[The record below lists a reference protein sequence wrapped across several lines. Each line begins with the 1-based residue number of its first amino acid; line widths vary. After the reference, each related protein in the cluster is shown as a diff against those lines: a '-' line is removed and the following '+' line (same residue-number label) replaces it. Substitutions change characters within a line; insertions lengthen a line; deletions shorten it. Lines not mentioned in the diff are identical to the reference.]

1 MYRRPKKI
9 ASQSKN
15 LQEFMSM
22 IGEIIYLRKQYEMKC
37 KKCMYVV
44 KDHIL

>member
-1 MYRRPKKI
+1 MYRRPKN

-15 LQEFMSM
+15 LQECMSM

-37 KKCMYVV
+37 EKCMYMV
-44 KDHIL
+44 KDHLL